1 MRRDGPQLMF
11 GEAAGVVR
19 HSHEPRRIAA
29 DVAKLSE
36 LLNSPLSFL
45 SSSSDC
51 STLPDFRMTK

>member
-1 MRRDGPQLMF
+1 MRRDGRQLLF

-29 DVAKLSE
+29 AVGVT
-36 LLNSPLSFL
+36 NSSLSFL